1 MTIKA
6 VNWNRSDDDITLAF
20 WNQNIMQFWT
30 DDEFVPTD
38 DKMVWGNMDLVQK
51 EVYKRVLAGLTL
63 LDTVQ
68 GTVGMPKLIDHVD
81 GLQRKAVLAFMGMM
95 ENIHAKSY
103 STIFTT
109 LATTEEVDSAFE
121 WVENNKYLQLKAK
134 IINDYYRGIKSKKD
148 LYMALVASVYLESY
162 LFYSGFYYPILLAGQ
177 RMLTNSGEI
186 IEKIIHDESIHGL
199 YVGML
204 AQEVYEELPTRDKKR
219 AKQEAYD
226 LLEDLYE
233 IETHYTDDLYSP
245 LGIQEDVKKYIRYN
259 ANKALQNLGMD
270 TFFPVE
276 DINPVVLN
284 GIRTETGNHDFFSK
298 KGMGYVK
305 PTNVKKMSDEDFI
318 FNFEWDKE

>member
-1 MTIKA
+1 MKA

-38 DKMVWGNMDLVQK
+38 DKMTWGDMDVVQK

-109 LATTEEVDSAFE
+109 LATTEEVDAAFE
-121 WVENNKYLQLKAK
+121 WVENNKYLQQKAK
-134 IINDYYRGIKSKKD
+134 IINEYYRGIKSKKD
-148 LYMALVASVYLESY
+148 LYMAMVASVYLESY

-199 YVGML
+199 YVGIL
-204 AQEVYEELPTRDKKR
+204 AQEVFNELTPRDKKR
-219 AKQEAYD
+219 VKQEAYD

-233 IETHYTDDLYSP
+233 IETYYTDDLYSP
-245 LGIQEDVKKYIRYN
+245 LGIQEDVKKYVRYN
-259 ANKALQNLGMD
+259 ANKALQNLGFD
-270 TFFPVE
+270 AFFPVE
-276 DINPVVLN
+276 DFNPVVLN

-298 KGMGYVK
+298 KGSGYVK
-305 PTNVKKMSDEDFI
+305 PTNVTKITDQDFE